1 MKKISWKKVIGWGAV
16 ALVAGFIAYS
26 ATQNKQNEKI
36 RLVVMTPLT
45 GSVGYLGQEEK
56 LGMEEAYKNAPNK
69 DEVELVFEDTQAN
82 ATTAIGILQRRLAMG
97 DKFYYTSTT
106 AQTNGVLS
114 VLEKQQDKPFVFA
127 ITMMPNQT
135 KDYPM
140 AYRIYP
146 TSMQE
151 MDSIADFVKKKGYKK
166 IGVLTAMMA
175 TYEGCT
181 AHLRSLLP
189 DVQIYEEM
197 FATDNKDFRIILEKM
212 KHNGVEALVVNGY
225 APHFRSVIHHK
236 DESWRI
242 PLLLGFNAP
251 QLADLP
257 YSQLQDVIFRQ
268 PDFIMDIP
276 NSKIFKENDKISV
289 GYETFYAYDTMAM
302 FMKAVQQSET
312 KTPADIGKKLQQMEH
327 NGLTGKIVFDENRD
341 AKLKMGMFKFTP
353 DKKVVPVEE

>member
-1 MKKISWKKVIGWGAV
+1 MNELNWKKIIGWGV
-16 ALVAGFIAYS
+16 VVLVAGFVVYS
-26 ATQNKQNEKI
+26 ATQNKQNEKV
-36 RLVVMTPLT
+36 RLVVMAPLT

-97 DKFYYTSTT
+97 DNFFYTSTT

-114 VLEKQQDKPFVFA
+114 VLEKQQDKPFVFT

-140 AYRIYP
+140 AWRIYP

-151 MDSIADFVKKKGYKK
+151 MDSIAEFVKKKGYKK

-175 TYEGCT
+175 TYEGCAARLQT
-181 AHLRSLLP
+181 LLP
-189 DVQIYEEM
+189 GVRVYEEM

-225 APHFRSVIHHK
+225 APHFRSIIHHK
-236 DESWRI
+236 DEAWRV
-242 PLLLGFNAP
+242 PLLLGTNAT
-251 QLADLP
+251 QLDDLP
-257 YSQLQDVIFRQ
+257 YTQLRDVIFRQ
-268 PDFIMDIP
+268 PDFIMDIS
-276 NSKIFKENDKISV
+276 NSQIFKENDKIAV

-302 FMKAVQQSET
+302 FMQAVAQSAS
-312 KTPADIGKKLQQMEH
+312 KTPEDVGAHLQQMKY
-327 NGLTGKIVFDENRD
+327 NGLTGQIVFDDNRD
-341 AKLKMGMFKFTP
+341 AKLKMKMFKFTP
-353 DKKVVPVEE
+353 DKKIVPVEE